1 MGISID
7 AAKNEAAVGGAAGD
21 ISAPGAATKV
31 LVVPTDEE
39 LCIAQQT
46 LGVVEAAAAAGPGGQ
61 QQGQGS
67 CGCLTGTQHWSAAG
81 GGLAGAA
88 GVAAGAAAAEDH
100 CSTVY
105 LEGHVY

>member
-46 LGVVEAAAAAGPGGQ
+46 LGVVEAAAAAGPGG
-61 QQGQGS
+61 S
-67 CGCLTGTQHWSAAG
+67 SRDRAA
-81 GGLAGAA
+81 
-88 GVAAGAAAAEDH
+88 VAA
-100 CSTVY
+100 
-105 LEGHVY
+105 